1 MAITKEKK
9 QESVVELKDLM
20 GRSQAV
26 ILTEYRGLTAGQM
39 AMVRNRLRPFNS
51 RFMVA
56 KNTLVARSLTELGN
70 PAPEDLLKGPTA
82 LGFCFGDFQ
91 EPVRALMDLAR
102 ETDILTIKGGLVGHS
117 VLNKEG
123 VQALTTFPS
132 TNTLRAM
139 VVGGLQS
146 PASGFV
152 GVLDGALRGL
162 LYVLDARTEQMG
174 EAAA

>member
-9 QESVVELKDLM
+9 QESVSELKDLLS
-20 GRSQAV
+20 RSQAV

-39 AMVRNRLRPFNS
+39 ATVRNKLRPFNS

-70 PAPEDLLKGPTA
+70 PAPEELLQGPTA
-82 LGFCFGDFQ
+82 LGFCFGDFR
-91 EPVRALMDLAR
+91 EPVRVLMDLAR

-117 VLNKEG
+117 VLNKDG
-123 VQALTTFPS
+123 AQALTTFPS
-132 TNTLRAM
+132 TEALRAQ

-146 PASGFV
+146 PASGLV